1 MCVCVTVHHSSS
13 SLSLKVN
20 EWNKNDERLLA
31 AVEHGEAE
39 KVASLLSKKGAS
51 AVKLDGE
58 GKSA

>member
-1 MCVCVTVHHSSS
+1 MV
-13 SLSLKVN
+13 LSLLSKVN

-39 KVASLLSKKGAS
+39 KAAALLSKKGAS
-51 AVKLDGE
+51 AVKLDND

>member
-1 MCVCVTVHHSSS
+1 MSSCPP
-13 SLSLKVN
+13 SLLSPPLLWKVN

-39 KVASLLSKKGAS
+39 KLASLLSKKGSS
-51 AVKLDGE
+51 AAKLDND